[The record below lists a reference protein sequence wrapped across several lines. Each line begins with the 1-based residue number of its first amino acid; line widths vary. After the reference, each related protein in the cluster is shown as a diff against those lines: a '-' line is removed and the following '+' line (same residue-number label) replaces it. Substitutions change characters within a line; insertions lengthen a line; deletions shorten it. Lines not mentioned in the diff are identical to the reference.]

1 MKSFCSLKYK
11 YKHNLR
17 SKKLHIHNSHI
28 KIENKMASILFS
40 TYTKTFE
47 DTENDVDLCPIA
59 LLHTIAKIQIFSS
72 GTSIQITEYTE

>member
-1 MKSFCSLKYK
+1 
-11 YKHNLR
+11 
-17 SKKLHIHNSHI
+17 
-28 KIENKMASILFS
+28 MASILFS